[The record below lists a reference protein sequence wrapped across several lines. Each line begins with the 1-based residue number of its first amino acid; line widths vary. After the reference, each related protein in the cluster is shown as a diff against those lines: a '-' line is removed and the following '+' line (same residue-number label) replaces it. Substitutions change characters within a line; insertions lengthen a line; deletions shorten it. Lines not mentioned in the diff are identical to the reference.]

1 MNATRDRP
9 FVRITYHSR
18 VHSPSALVYIPP
30 LPSEWR
36 WRWRGGTA
44 WRERAAHTAE
54 MIIGTVAL
62 TITPGGEVLAV
73 RDRPDVSM
81 SVGLNTVHPSTFDAV
96 DGGFRPAV
104 VTKPCFC
111 PVDCVVGIVV
121 VVGVIRVDSLKEEAL
136 EGVGASQIS
145 VGRLDHLMGRQLY
158 PTHITCQSSV
168 GLSTLRVAEACSTS
182 VFTARVHTIVEDD
195 KVIGGQGR
203 RRGWRWRR

>member
-1 MNATRDRP
+1 
-9 FVRITYHSR
+9 
-18 VHSPSALVYIPP
+18 
-30 LPSEWR
+30 
-36 WRWRGGTA
+36 
-44 WRERAAHTAE
+44 

-136 EGVGASQIS
+136 EGVGASQS
-145 VGRLDHLMGRQLY
+145 VVGIIIIIIRIIRIDHLMGRQLY

-168 GLSTLRVAEACSTS
+168 GLSTLRVAEACSTLS
-182 VFTARVHTIVEDD
+182 LIHI
-195 KVIGGQGR
+195 
-203 RRGWRWRR
+203 